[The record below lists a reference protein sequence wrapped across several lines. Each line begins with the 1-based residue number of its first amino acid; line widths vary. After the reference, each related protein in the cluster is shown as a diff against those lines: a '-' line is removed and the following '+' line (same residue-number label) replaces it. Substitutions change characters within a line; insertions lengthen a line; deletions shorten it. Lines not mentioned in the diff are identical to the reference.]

1 MFAVVLL
8 DLQVNIRILKID
20 MPQENIQKLLHL

>member
-8 DLQVNIRILKID
+8 DLQVNISILKID
-20 MPQENIQKLLHL
+20 MPQENIQKLLPL